1 MSERRSRKEH
11 RLANYDYSQNGAY
24 FVTIC
29 TKNMVHYFWDYKK
42 PTDNQKNVGGD
53 AHIAPPDT
61 ISTTIPYELSD
72 IGNVVL
78 KYLIKI
84 NGVSKYV
91 IMPNHI
97 HIIITIDNY
106 YESDNGAMWASP
118 PTQSLIQRIRSF
130 KTLVTKEIGF
140 SPWQRNYYDRVLRN
154 NREYLVTWQ
163 YIENNPINWLNGIE
177 EDEFYKGEIYND

>member
-29 TKNMVHYFWDYKK
+29 TKNMVHYFWDENTN
-42 PTDNQKNVGGD
+42 PVG
-53 AHIAPPDT
+53 AHSVRPQSKLQYNTKIR
-61 ISTTIPYELSD
+61 LSEY
-72 IGNVVL
+72 GKAV
-78 KYLIKI
+78 KESFEK
-84 NGVSKYV
+84 VSEYYPMVYFDKYV

-97 HIIITIDNY
+97 HVIISISTDICEDKSGRT
-106 YESDNGAMWASP
+106 ECA
-118 PTQSLIQRIRSF
+118 PTLSQIIKNL
-130 KTLVTKEIGF
+130 KENVTRKIGF
-140 SPWQRNYYDRVLRN
+140 SLWQKSFYDRVLRN